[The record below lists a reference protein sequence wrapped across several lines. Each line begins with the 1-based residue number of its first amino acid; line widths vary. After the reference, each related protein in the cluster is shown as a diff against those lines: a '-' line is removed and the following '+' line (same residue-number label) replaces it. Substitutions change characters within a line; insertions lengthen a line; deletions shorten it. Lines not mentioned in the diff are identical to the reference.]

1 MFTLEA
7 INEAHSKV
15 KSGADFSQ
23 YIHDLR
29 QLWVSNYTTFVKDGN
44 TIYNST
50 IGDELQS
57 GAKYPDL
64 PVADESNRNQ
74 FLKQLKT
81 HQAGQTDY
89 PTFCYDCAV
98 NGIEKWVVDIEALT
112 CTYYDKAGNEILV
125 ERIPQNN

>member
-15 KSGADFSQ
+15 KSGADFPQ
-23 YIHDLR
+23 YINDLK
-29 QLWVSNYTTFVKDGN
+29 QVWVSNYSTFVNDGN

-50 IGDELQS
+50 IGDELQT

-64 PVADESNRNQ
+64 AVADKSNPEQ
-74 FLKQLKT
+74 FLKQLKA

-89 PTFCYDCAV
+89 PTFCNDCAV
-98 NGIEKWVVDIEALT
+98 NGIEKWTVDIKAMT
-112 CTYYDKAGNEILV
+112 CTYYDKATNEILV
-125 ERIPQNN
+125 EQIPKG